1 MACRRNAAIDGV
13 KAKASPIASRRMI
26 RTDGET
32 FGMSLSSDCRNLVTF
47 EELVGYRTVRSF
59 GYISGTASRTR
70 NRLRSTFR
78 SLGMLIGLAGSEL
91 LSDAEQLRAE
101 ALEALRRRA
110 SSLGA
115 DAVIGLQFYVTE
127 AGDGS
132 CQVVASGKAVSLIKE
147 DPA

>member
-1 MACRRNAAIDGV
+1 
-13 KAKASPIASRRMI
+13 
-26 RTDGET
+26 
-32 FGMSLSSDCRNLVTF
+32 
-47 EELVGYRTVRSF
+47 
-59 GYISGTASRTR
+59 
-70 NRLRSTFR
+70 
-78 SLGMLIGLAGSEL
+78 MLIGLAGSEL

-127 AGDGS
+127 GGDGS